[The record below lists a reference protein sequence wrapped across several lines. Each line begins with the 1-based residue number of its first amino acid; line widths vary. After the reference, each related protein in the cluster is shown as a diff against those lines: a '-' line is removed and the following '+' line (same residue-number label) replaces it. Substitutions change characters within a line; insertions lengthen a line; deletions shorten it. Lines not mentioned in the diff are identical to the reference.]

1 MTLTELLADVVR
13 RLEDAGIAYMVT
25 GSVASAYHGEPR
37 ATRDLDIVIDPRT
50 ETLARLV
57 EGLLAGGYYVDR
69 DAASG
74 ALRERTQFNAIG
86 PDATK
91 VDFILRKD
99 RPFSR
104 EEFDRR
110 RPADL
115 LGTPAFIASVEDM
128 IIAKLEWSLPFD
140 SDRQLRDVA
149 SMLAVSGDAIDRG
162 IHRSVGPSARTRRGL
177 AADQLMVRVRAT
189 CRV

>member
-1 MTLTELLADVVR
+1 MTLAELLADVIH
-13 RLEDAGIAYMVT
+13 RLERAQIPYMVT
-25 GSVASAYHGEPR
+25 GSVASTYHGEPR
-37 ATRDLDIVIDPRT
+37 ATRDLDIVIDPQI
-50 ETLARLV
+50 EALAPLV
-57 EGLLAGGYYVDR
+57 ESLVADGYYVDR
-69 DAASG
+69 DAAFA

-86 PDATK
+86 AGATK
-91 VDFILRKD
+91 VDFIVRKD

-104 EEFDRR
+104 EEFERR

-128 IIAKLEWSLPFD
+128 IIAKLEWSIPFD

-162 IHRSVGPSARTRRGL
+162 YIEGW
-177 AADQLMVRVRAT
+177 VRALGLDDAWR
-189 CRV
+189 RVTDQPV

>member
-1 MTLTELLADVVR
+1 VTLAELLADVIS
-13 RLEDAGIAYMVT
+13 RLEALQIPYMIT
-25 GSVASAYHGEPR
+25 GSVASTYHGEPR
-37 ATRDLDIVIDPRT
+37 ATLDLDIVIDPRT

-57 EGLLAGGYYVDR
+57 ESLVADGYYVDR
-69 DAASG
+69 DTAAD

-86 PDATK
+86 AGATK
-91 VDFILRKD
+91 VDFIVRKD

-115 LGTPAFIASVEDM
+115 LGTPAFVASVEDM
-128 IIAKLEWSLPFD
+128 IIAKLEWSLPFG

-149 SMLAVSGDAIDRG
+149 AMLAVSGDTIDRAYIDQWVRELG
-162 IHRSVGPSARTRRGL
+162 LEGPWRHVTDAS
-177 AADQLMVRVRAT
+177 D
-189 CRV
+189 

>member
-13 RLEDAGIAYMVT
+13 RLEDAHIAYMVT

-37 ATRDLDIVIDPRT
+37 ATRDLDIVIDPQT
-50 ETLARLV
+50 ETLTLLV
-57 EGLLAGGYYVDR
+57 EGLLADGMYVDR
-69 DAASG
+69 DAAFI

-91 VDFILRKD
+91 VDFIVRKD
-99 RPFSR
+99 RQFSR
-104 EEFDRR
+104 EEFERR

-115 LGTPAFIASVEDM
+115 LGTPAFVASVEDL

-149 SMLAVSGDAIDRG
+149 AMLRVSGDAVDRG
-162 IHRSVGPSARTRRGL
+162 YIARWVQTLGLEQAWRRVQG
-177 AADQLMVRVRAT
+177 
-189 CRV
+189 

>member
-1 MTLTELLADVVR
+1 MTLTELLADVIH
-13 RLEDAGIAYMVT
+13 RLEDAHVAYMVT

-50 ETLARLV
+50 ETLAALV
-57 EGLLAGGYYVDR
+57 DGLVAGGYYVDR
-69 DAASG
+69 DAASE

-115 LGTPAFIASVEDM
+115 LGTDAFIASAEDM

-149 SMLAVSGDAIDRG
+149 SMLAVSGDAIDLAY
-162 IHRSVGPSARTRRGL
+162 IARW
-177 AADQLMVRVRAT
+177 VRALGLEEAWQRIT
-189 CRV
+189 